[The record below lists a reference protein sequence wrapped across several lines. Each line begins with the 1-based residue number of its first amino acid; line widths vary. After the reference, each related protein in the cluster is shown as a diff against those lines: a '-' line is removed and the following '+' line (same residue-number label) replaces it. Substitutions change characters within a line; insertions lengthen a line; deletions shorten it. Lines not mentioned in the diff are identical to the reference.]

1 MGNKLDKVGPD
12 THCSAANE
20 PRSNTCPIPVRAPVD
35 RGLSVLTS
43 LMSRSLPGLTLFALL
58 GSACVSG
65 TPAMRLNEAYRPT
78 AEATAG
84 TLLIVGGGSQP
95 DALVRH
101 FVDLAGGPGKAR
113 IAILP
118 MATSDAV
125 ATGAEKEA
133 QLDSLGADSFVV
145 NVTRAQADDDSVI
158 RALSGVTGI
167 WFPGGD
173 QSLLTAALQG
183 SAALGVIHERFRAG
197 AVVGGTS
204 AGAAVMSDSMIT
216 GNQFWPGMTA
226 AVDSGSFSRIA
237 RHAIEIVPGFGFVH
251 NAIVDQHFITRQREN
266 RLFSVVLE
274 RPTLLGVGIDEG
286 TALQVTPDGM
296 WTVMGRGSVMIL
308 DARKSR
314 LSPSGAPVL
323 GAADIKVSVLP
334 AGSTYNPRTGE
345 ATLPR

>member
-1 MGNKLDKVGPD
+1 LGCAP
-12 THCSAANE
+12 SASSMR
-20 PRSNTCPIPVRAPVD
+20 P
-35 RGLSVLTS
+35 
-43 LMSRSLPGLTLFALL
+43 ALL
-58 GSACVSG
+58 SQP
-65 TPAMRLNEAYRPT
+65 TLNDEPK
-78 AEATAG
+78 G

-95 DALVRH
+95 DELVRH

-145 NVTRAQADDDSVI
+145 NVTRAQADDDAVVKT
-158 RALSGVTGI
+158 LSTATGI

-183 SAALGVIHERFRAG
+183 SAALRAIHERFRAG

-216 GNQFWPGMTA
+216 GNQFYPGVKG
-226 AVDSGSFSRIA
+226 AVDSSSFSRIS
-237 RHAIEIVPGFGFVH
+237 RGSIEIVQGLGFVH
-251 NAIVDQHFITRQREN
+251 NAIVDQHFIRRQREN

-274 RPTLLGVGIDEG
+274 RPTLIGVGIDEG
-286 TALQVTPDGM
+286 TALQVTPDGK
-296 WTVMGRGSVMIL
+296 WSVLGRSSVMIF
-308 DARKSR
+308 DARRSR
-314 LSPSGAPVL
+314 VTPVRAGPL
-323 GAADIKVSVLP
+323 GAADVRVSLLP
-334 AGSTYNPRTGE
+334 AGSTYDPRTGE
-345 ATLPR
+345 STLPAR

>member
-1 MGNKLDKVGPD
+1 MK
-12 THCSAANE
+12 
-20 PRSNTCPIPVRAPVD
+20 PRSHTCPLPVRAQVI
-35 RGLSVLTS
+35 RGLSVLPS
-43 LMSRSLPGLTLFALL
+43 LMSRSLSGLMLL
-58 GSACVSG
+58 TFVGAACASG
-65 TPAMRLNEAYRPT
+65 APSMRLSEPNST
-78 AEATAG
+78 STGVAG

-145 NVTRAQADDDSVI
+145 NVTRAHADDDSVV
-158 RALSGVTGI
+158 RALSGVTGV

-183 SAALGVIHERFRAG
+183 SAALRAIHERFRLG
-197 AVVGGTS
+197 AVIGGTS

-216 GNQFWPGMTA
+216 GNQFWPGTAA

-237 RHAIEIVPGFGFVH
+237 RHAIEVVPGLGFVH
-251 NAIVDQHFITRQREN
+251 NAIVDQHFLTRQREN
-266 RLFSVVLE
+266 RLFSVILE
-274 RPTLLGVGIDEG
+274 RPSLLGVGIDEG

-296 WTVMGRGSVMIL
+296 WSVLGRGSVMVL
-308 DARKSR
+308 DARTSR
-314 LSPSGAPVL
+314 VSPSGASIL
-323 GAADIKVSVLP
+323 GAADIRVSVLP

-345 ATLPR
+345 ANLPLH

>member
-1 MGNKLDKVGPD
+1 M
-12 THCSAANE
+12 
-20 PRSNTCPIPVRAPVD
+20 RAQSF
-35 RGLSVLTS
+35 RGFSVLSS
-43 LMSRSLPGLTLFALL
+43 LMSPTLFGLALLAIL

-65 TPAMRLNEAYRPT
+65 APATRPIKSGTPSADA
-78 AEATAG
+78 AAG

-145 NVTRAQADDDSVI
+145 NVTRAHADDDSVV
-158 RALSGVTGI
+158 RALSSVTGI

-173 QSLLTAALQG
+173 QSVLTAALQG
-183 SAALGVIHERFRAG
+183 SAALRVIHERFRGG

-216 GNQFWPGMTA
+216 GNQFWPGMSA

-274 RPTLLGVGIDEG
+274 RPSLLGVGIDEG

-296 WTVMGRGSVMIL
+296 WTVMGRSSVVIL
-308 DARKSR
+308 DARKS
-314 LSPSGAPVL
+314 LVSSSGAAVL
-323 GAADIKVSVLP
+323 GAADIRVSILP
-334 AGSTYNPRTGE
+334 AGSTYDPRTGA